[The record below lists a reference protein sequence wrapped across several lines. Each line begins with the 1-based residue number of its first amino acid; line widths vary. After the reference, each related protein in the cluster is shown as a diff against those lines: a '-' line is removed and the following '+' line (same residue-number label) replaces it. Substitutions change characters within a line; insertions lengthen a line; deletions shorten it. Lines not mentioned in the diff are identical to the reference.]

1 MLNTCWFCSF
11 TWHCRPHSRKFWG
24 STSFHLSEHIFV
36 ARTLGY
42 LYHWQRIRHKDMGHQ
57 HDNDNTQFTN
67 RWSSSG
73 IRNQRVFTLVL
84 PGLNG
89 FTYSL
94 MLLTGLQNL
103 ASSFS
108 FDFFR
113 VLRLFNEEAESHRRY
128 ERLVTHSHQLLPYQ
142 IEKPHWN
149 HLFVVTLSNSAL
161 WRHLLGNQWHKT
173 LVSSEAILSK
183 APTTV
188 LYSEDPTQNPY
199 CIFHRKSN

>member
-1 MLNTCWFCSF
+1 
-11 TWHCRPHSRKFWG
+11 
-24 STSFHLSEHIFV
+24 
-36 ARTLGY
+36 
-42 LYHWQRIRHKDMGHQ
+42 MGHQ
-57 HDNDNTQFTN
+57 RDNDDTQFTN

-73 IRNQRVFTLVL
+73 IRNQCVFTLVL

-89 FTYSL
+89 FMYSL

-103 ASSFS
+103 ASSSPLTSSEFYVS
-108 FDFFR
+108 
-113 VLRLFNEEAESHRRY
+113 LMEEAESHRHY
-128 ERLVTHSHQLLPYQ
+128 KRLVTHSHQLPPYQ

-183 APTTV
+183 APTTI
-188 LYSEDPTQNPY
+188 LYSEDPTQNPF
-199 CIFHRKSN
+199 CIFHRKSGGIKLALIVTKGT